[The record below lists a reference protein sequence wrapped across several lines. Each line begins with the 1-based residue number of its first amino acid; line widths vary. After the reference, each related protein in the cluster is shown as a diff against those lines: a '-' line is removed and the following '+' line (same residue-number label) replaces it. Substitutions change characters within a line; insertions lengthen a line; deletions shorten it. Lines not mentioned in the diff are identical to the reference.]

1 MFGCLPDLEKYHNHP
16 YIHEVIHDLVLA
28 IRPDLNVIDAF
39 YGMEKNGPVQGID
52 IDTGY
57 RIFSDNPIEA
67 DVYAAS
73 TIGFIPRKIK
83 YIRMLCETER
93 INVSSPSNVI
103 QVYKKPGTFLRV
115 MNRIGLKIQ
124 KIGLILENFGHRI
137 HSCPTPMI
145 LIITIARPI
154 LLKIFDYEKL
164 KSWKRKIVK

>member
-1 MFGCLPDLEKYHNHP
+1 
-16 YIHEVIHDLVLA
+16 
-28 IRPDLNVIDAF
+28 
-39 YGMEKNGPVQGID
+39 
-52 IDTGY
+52 
-57 RIFSDNPIEA
+57 
-67 DVYAAS
+67 
-73 TIGFIPRKIK
+73 
-83 YIRMLCETER
+83 MLCETER